1 MTTDRGGNM
10 HKGIRPIHAIWIV
23 ILGLLLTEWPV
34 SAGPSPSIITA
45 PEVKQLLESGNA
57 LLVHVLSRLEYQ
69 FQHIPGS
76 INIPIDKVRESKKM
90 PENKMTPIVFYC
102 MGHR

>member
-1 MTTDRGGNM
+1 M
-10 HKGIRPIHAIWIV
+10 IRPILAHALIF
-23 ILGLLLTEWPV
+23 LSLLAAVSLT

-45 PEVKQLLESGNA
+45 PEVKQLMESGDA

-69 FQHIPGS
+69 FQHIPSS
-76 INIPIDKVRESKKM
+76 INISIDKVRESKKL
-90 PENKMTPIVFYC
+90 PANKNTPIVFYC